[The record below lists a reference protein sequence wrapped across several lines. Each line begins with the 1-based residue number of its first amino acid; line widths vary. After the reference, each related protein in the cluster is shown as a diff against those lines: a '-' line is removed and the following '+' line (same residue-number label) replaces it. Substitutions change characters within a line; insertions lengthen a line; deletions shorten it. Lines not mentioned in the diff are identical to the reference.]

1 MAQEPRSASGVKP
14 NMRPLAHTDGAA
26 ALGLPPR
33 PVEGRWVDQC
43 PDSALVRSAREGDV
57 AACQELIRRY
67 QDRIYA
73 VAYGYV
79 QNREEALDI
88 TQDTFL
94 RMLEGLPRFREQA
107 NFYTW
112 LYRIAV
118 NRCID
123 WRRTRTRRPPPVS
136 LDELVMDG
144 GTELSVS
151 GAAVHPQAALETK
164 ELREQIRAAIARVP
178 EVYRIVM
185 VLADLQGLSNGEI
198 AAILGCPINT
208 VKSRLHRGRL
218 FVRDRLEPY
227 LKGEDYDLS

>member
-1 MAQEPRSASGVKP
+1 
-14 NMRPLAHTDGAA
+14 MRALAHSDGAA

-33 PVEGRWVDQC
+33 LDEGAWVVET
-43 PDSALVRSAREGDV
+43 PDSALVRAARQGDI
-57 AACQELIRRY
+57 AACQELIGRY

-88 TQDTFL
+88 TQDTFV

-123 WRRTRTRRPPPVS
+123 WRRTRTRRPPPLS
-136 LDELVMDG
+136 LDELVVDG
-144 GTELSVS
+144 SMELSEP
-151 GAAVHPQAALETK
+151 GAAMHPQAALETK
-164 ELREQIRAAIARVP
+164 ELREQIRVAIAAVP

-198 AAILGCPINT
+198 AAIVNCPINT
-208 VKSRLHRGRL
+208 VKSRLHRARL
-218 FVRDRLEPY
+218 FVRDRLEAY
-227 LKGEDYDLS
+227 LKGEEYDLS